1 MTREFDWENSAP
13 WLRDFHVALHR
24 GRGVLLHGNTRDAVL
39 FEGHFRTALVEVLFD
54 YFRDDGAALIASF
67 DLVVGMRF
75 ADEVGGATT
84 TSPMRRRFEEIVAS
98 AVGGSAPP
106 TEPPAA
112 VDTTDTTTPPPVVLG
127 QPPPRRRPNAAPAG
141 VTSVGGNLRDFATA
155 IPAFQAVLAERA
167 QRAALVIEN
176 ADLLVANP
184 ERHGEEAERRVLLR
198 LEKALSEAVTGADGR
213 RNALVLVARQLTAV
227 PSWLYR
233 ENPHLALIGVP
244 LPAREER
251 LYYFDCFLHQFE
263 GGAELSDEAHGR
275 IAADLADLTDGHSI
289 WDLRALQMASVA
301 EQLPVQ
307 HARKLVE
314 RFRHGKR
321 HDPWASLDEA
331 KLRAA
336 SEALRK
342 RVIGQDF
349 VINAVSDM
357 LFTAK
362 VGITLGRTAS
372 SSRPRG
378 VFFFVGPTG
387 VGKTELAK
395 ALAELIFGDEASYAR
410 FDMSEYQQE
419 HASERLAGAPPGFV
433 GFEQGGQLTERVR
446 QQPFSVILFD
456 EIEKAHPKVLDKFL
470 QVLEDGRLTD
480 GRGQTAH
487 FGDTVL
493 IFTSNIGA
501 STLPRAADGGAP
513 DYATLRAHFQAA
525 VDRKFV
531 QELGRAELLGRLGQ
545 FDQSILVFDVLRAE
559 HVIGIAEKFLVEL
572 ARTARERHMLQ
583 LRFPGGQIVAAVQ
596 QRMAEPEQQSKGGRA
611 IKTLLEAII
620 EGPLNRWVFYNAPKP
635 DTHLLLEVDSNGAL
649 QITPSE

>member
-1 MTREFDWENSAP
+1 MTRAFDWENSAP

-39 FEGHFRTALVEVLFD
+39 FESHFRSVLVDVLFD
-54 YFRDDGAALIASF
+54 YFRDDGAGLIGSF
-67 DLVVGMRF
+67 DLVDGMRF
-75 ADEVGGATT
+75 PDEVAGAPTA
-84 TSPMRRRFEEIVAS
+84 SPMRQQFDAIVAR
-98 AVGGSAPP
+98 AVGGSAAPAEPALAADP
-106 TEPPAA
+106 TTSA
-112 VDTTDTTTPPPVVLG
+112 PVVPGL
-127 QPPPRRRPNAAPAG
+127 PPPRRRPTAAHAAIAN
-141 VTSVGGNLRDFATA
+141 GGGIVRDFATA
-155 IPAFQAVLAERA
+155 IPAFQVVLAERA
-167 QRAALVIEN
+167 QRAALIIEN

-198 LEKALSEAVTGADGR
+198 LEKALSEAVVGSDGR

-227 PSWLYR
+227 PAWLYR

-263 GGAELSDEAHGR
+263 GGSELSDEAHAR

-307 HARKLVE
+307 QARKLVE
-314 RFRHGKR
+314 RFRHGRR
-321 HDPWASLDEA
+321 HDPWAGLDEA
-331 KLRAA
+331 KLRTAA
-336 SEALRK
+336 EALRA

-349 VINAVSDM
+349 VITAVSDM

-419 HASERLAGAPPGFV
+419 HAAERLAGAPPGFV

-446 QQPFSVILFD
+446 RQPFSVILFD

-501 STLPRAADGGAP
+501 SSLPRFTEGGAP
-513 DYATLRAHFQAA
+513 DYATLRTHFQAA
-525 VDRKFV
+525 VEHKFV
-531 QELGRAELLGRLGQ
+531 QDLGRAELLGRLGQ
-545 FDQSILVFDVLRAE
+545 FDQGILVFDVLRPE
-559 HVIGIAEKFLVEL
+559 HVAGIAEKFLLEL
-572 ARTARERHMLQ
+572 ARSARERHSLRLQ
-583 LRFPGGQIVAAVQ
+583 FPGEQVIAAVQ
-596 QRMAEPEQQSKGGRA
+596 KRMAEPDQQNKGGRA
-611 IKTLLEAII
+611 IKTLLEAIV
-620 EGPLNRWVFYNAPKP
+620 ERPLNRWVFLNTPKP
-635 DTHLLLEVDSNGAL
+635 ETLLLLEIDRDGTL
-649 QITPSE
+649 CITHA